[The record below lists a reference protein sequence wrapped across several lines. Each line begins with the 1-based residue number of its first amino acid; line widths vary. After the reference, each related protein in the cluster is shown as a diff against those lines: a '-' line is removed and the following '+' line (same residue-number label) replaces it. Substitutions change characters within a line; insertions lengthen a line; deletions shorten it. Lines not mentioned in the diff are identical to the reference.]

1 MKLSRIIFCFILFLH
16 AVDFLAQ
23 KYNADS
29 LRTLLNSQKADTS
42 KADNYS
48 RMIICYSDKGDVET
62 ALLYSDSAYLL
73 ATKLGFNKCLGNCLS
88 LKGKLLIKT
97 GEMDLALKTLEE
109 ALVARK
115 KDGNMQF
122 VCSSL
127 YDIAGWYKANGDPE
141 NCLKYYKEG
150 LTLAEQIKNEKVIA
164 SGELGIGSM
173 YYRNGDYPAALT
185 HYLRSLKNFEKV
197 KDEMN
202 VAVLSS
208 NIGLI
213 YDMQG
218 ELDKALNLYLGSLKV
233 YEKKKVTDRIAS
245 AYLNIGNIYY
255 AKKNFDKA
263 LDYYLRSK
271 ELCEKAQN
279 KQMLSNLYNNLGNIY
294 VDQEKFQTGH
304 DYFKKSLEIREK
316 IHDEYGIAESYHQ
329 IATVLY
335 RQRKLNEAL
344 PYSLKALELSKA
356 LNERELTKDIL
367 QCLSGIYEVKK
378 DGLNSLKYYKE
389 YISTRDSIFNKENTR
404 KTVEARMNFDFEKK
418 EAAAK
423 LEQEKKDLLA
433 VQEKEKEKLIRNSFI
448 GGFTLM
454 IALSFFIYRGYRQKK
469 KSNLEITHQKE
480 IIEEKQKEILD
491 SINYAVRI
499 QHALLAHED
508 FLIQNLPEHFVYFN
522 PKDIVSGDFYWA
534 TSVDTTV
541 HLNDTHESN
550 KLFYLAVCDSTGH
563 GIPGAFMSLLNIG
576 FLSEAIN
583 EKHILKPNLIF
594 DHVRRRLIESIS
606 NKGQKDG
613 FDGALICV
621 EKNKDAYKVSFAA
634 AHNAI
639 LLVSNGLIKELP
651 VDRMPVG
658 HRDEIIPFSLNEVE
672 LKKGDVLYL
681 STDGYADQF
690 GGPKGKKFKYK
701 QLEEL
706 LLSVHTDPMES
717 QKDRLKNKFD
727 EWRGTLEQIDD
738 VCVIGIRF

>member
-1 MKLSRIIFCFILFLH
+1 MKFRSILLCLNLFLS
-16 AVDFLAQ
+16 VSNFLAQ
-23 KYNADS
+23 QYNADS
-29 LRTLLNSQKADTS
+29 LRTLLNSQKSDTN

-48 RMIICYSDKGDVET
+48 RMILAYSENGET
-62 ALLYSDSAYLL
+62 ATALRYADSAYLL
-73 ATKLGFNKCLGNCLS
+73 ASKLNFKKGMGNSLS
-88 LKGKLLIKT
+88 LKGKLLLKT
-97 GEMDLALKTLEE
+97 GEMELALKTLEE
-109 ALVARK
+109 ALEVRK
-115 KDGNMQF
+115 LHGNKQF

-127 YDIAGWYKANGDPE
+127 YDIATWYKASGDPE

-150 LTLAEQIKNEKVIA
+150 LSLAEQIKNEKMIA
-164 SGELGIGSM
+164 SGEQGIGGT
-173 YYRNGDYPAALT
+173 YYRKGDYPTALI
-185 HYLRSLKNFEKV
+185 HYLRSLKNYEKV
-197 KDEMN
+197 KDELN

-213 YDMQG
+213 YDIQG
-218 ELDKALNLYLGSLKV
+218 ELDKALDLYIGSLKV
-233 YEKKKVTDRIAS
+233 YEKHNVFSRIAS

-255 AKKNFDKA
+255 AKKDFEKS
-263 LDYYLRSK
+263 LDYYLRAK
-271 ELCEKAQN
+271 EISEKEQN
-279 KQMLSNLYNNLGNIY
+279 RQMLSSLYNNLGNIY
-294 VDQEKFQTGH
+294 VEQKKFQEGY

-344 PYSLKALELSKA
+344 PYSLKALDLSKA

-389 YISTRDSIFNKENTR
+389 FISTRDSIFNKENTR

-433 VQEKEKEKLIRNSFI
+433 IQEKEKEKLIRNSFI

-499 QHALLAHED
+499 QQALLAHDD
-508 FLIQNLPEHFVYFN
+508 FLMQNLPEHFVYFN

-534 TSVDTTV
+534 ASVDSGVGT
-541 HLNDTHESN
+541 NDKNESN

-583 EKHILKPNLIF
+583 EKHILQPNLIF

-621 EKNKDAYKVSFAA
+621 EKNKGSYKVRFAA

-639 LLVSNGLIKELP
+639 LHVSNGIIKELA

-658 HRDEIIPFSLNEVE
+658 HRDEIIPFSLHEVE
-672 LKKGDVLYL
+672 VKKGDVLYL

-701 QLEEL
+701 QLEDHL
-706 LLSVHTDPMES
+706 LAIHSESMET
-717 QKDRLKNKFD
+717 QKNSLKKTFD
-727 EWRGTLEQIDD
+727 DWKGGLEQIDD